1 MQVLC
6 EIYYYEFP
14 AFAGRQG
21 NGKYIGRFQTTLESE
36 SSPTFN
42 SLMFTVNLFKLPLP
56 FQ

>member
-42 SLMFTVNLFKLPLP
+42 CQLSNVYRQLI
-56 FQ
+56 